1 MAWSNRCLFSSDC
14 TVVRRRLKQTRGSMR
29 IIANCVIALMMIWA
43 LGVSFFAFLDIT
55 IHWPWIITEAD
66 TETIPFHRLQ
76 TVRIGLFL
84 TFSYYGLLHLLGKS
98 QEFYPLHFLTTYLF
112 YMVLSG
118 LIIFYRRDVLMQ
130 DWRVLVF
137 FSVCL
142 IFCYAAA
149 KPEFNKYL
157 KYKSNS

>member
-66 TETIPFHRLQ
+66 TEAIPFHRLQ
-76 TVRIGLFL
+76 TVRIGLLL

-130 DWRVLVF
+130 DWGVLVF

-149 KPEFNKYL
+149 KPELNKYL